1 MATSKPISPFR
12 LSSLLRSQKDPSLA
26 FQLFLNPNPTLQNR
40 PFRYSLLSY
49 DLIITKLGRAKM
61 LPQMEQILQ
70 HLHNDTRHRVPE
82 PLLCHVIDFYARARL
97 PSRAIQT
104 FLSIPSFRCTPTLK
118 SFNSLLNALL
128 TCRQFQTITRVAS
141 LLNEFGPPNPCTYNI
156 LIRSCFLQGHADR
169 ALKLF
174 DEMCSCGVLPD
185 AVTFGT
191 LIHGLCKN
199 SMMHKAFEMKKL
211 MIEDFKL
218 KPCVS
223 VYTNLIKGV
232 CEIGEL
238 DWAFTIK
245 DEMDRNKLRSDAV
258 VYNTLINALF
268 KAGRKE
274 ESLRVL
280 EEMKESGC
288 NWNSVTCNVMI
299 GEFCREKNFKEAYR
313 ILDGVEGVKPDVF
326 GYNVVIG
333 CLCREGKWNEAND
346 LFQDMLRRKC
356 VPDVVTYRTLFDGIC
371 RWMQFQ
377 EAAFV
382 LDEMLFKG
390 YVPHSRSLNEF
401 VGGLCREGNFEL
413 LSTVLSGLVSRG
425 DFCNGSLWNV
435 LVPMVCEPEKLAAK
449 PFEIFDDLVA

>member
-26 FQLFLNPNPTLQNR
+26 FQLFLNPNLQNR
-40 PFRYSLLSY
+40 PFHYSLLSY

-61 LPQMEQILQ
+61 LPQMELILQ
-70 HLHNDTRHRVPE
+70 QLHNDTRHRVPE
-82 PLLCHVIDFYARARL
+82 PLLCHVISFYARARL

-128 TCRQFQTITRVAS
+128 TCRQFQTIAQFSSRLTQFA
-141 LLNEFGPPNPCTYNI
+141 PPNTCTYNI
-156 LIRSCFLQGHADR
+156 LIRSSFFQGYVIR
-169 ALKLF
+169 ALELF
-174 DEMCSCGVLPD
+174 DEMRSKGVRPD
-185 AVTFGT
+185 EVTFGT

-199 SMMHKAFEMKKL
+199 SRLHEAFQMKKL
-211 MIEDFKL
+211 MLEEFKL

-223 VYTNLIKGV
+223 VYTNLVKGV

-238 DWAFTIK
+238 DWAFRIK
-245 DEMDRNKLRSDAV
+245 DEMDRKNLRLDAN
-258 VYNTLINALF
+258 VYNTLINALC

-274 ESLRVL
+274 DALRVL

-288 NWNSVTCNVMI
+288 HWNSVTCNVMI

-313 ILDGVEGVKPDVF
+313 ILDGVEGIKPDVF
-326 GYNVVIG
+326 GYNMVIG
-333 CLCREGKWNEAND
+333 WLCREGKWSEAND
-346 LFQDMLRRKC
+346 LFLDMPRRKY
-356 VPDVVTYRTLFDGIC
+356 VPDVVTYRTLFDGLC
-371 RWMQFQ
+371 RGMQFQ

-390 YVPHSRSLNEF
+390 YVPLSKSLNGF
-401 VGGLCREGNFEL
+401 VGALCKEGNFEL
-413 LSTVLSGLVSRG
+413 LSTVLSGLASKR
-425 DFCNGSLWNV
+425 DFCNESIWNTV
-435 LVPMVCEPEKLAAK
+435 VSVVCNQEKLAVE
-449 PFEIFDDLVA
+449 PFETFDALVVA